1 MRTARVTSKGQIV
14 IPADIRTRMGIEKGS
29 DLIVE
34 EHDDALVLRK
44 ASKDYFDSLA
54 GLLRA
59 KGSLTKELLASR
71 KRDRKREDR

>member
-14 IPADIRTRMGIEKGS
+14 IPADIRSRMGIEKGS

-44 ASKDYFDSLA
+44 ASKAYFDSLA
-54 GLLRA
+54 GLLRG